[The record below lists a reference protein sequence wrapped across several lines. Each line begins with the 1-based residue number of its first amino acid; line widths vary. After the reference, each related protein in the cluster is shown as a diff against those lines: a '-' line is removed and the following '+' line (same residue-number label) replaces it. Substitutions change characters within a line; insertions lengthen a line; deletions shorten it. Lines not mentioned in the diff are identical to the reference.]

1 MLPDLVVEAV
11 WSISDL
17 RNKTIDIDDIKIEE
31 KLGNPSDTTLIR
43 GTVIDKT
50 FAASTMVKQIENA
63 KILLTNEELD
73 RSRTR
78 TNSELNISSCG
89 QLEKYYKSEYELL
102 EIKVQNI
109 IESGANIVISQKG
122 INKIV
127 QQRLSRADILTLH
140 RVKENDMLWLERS
153 TGAKVVKDLNGP
165 IPSNNLGYAGKV
177 YEKLVGDDKMVFI
190 DECKNPKSVT
200 LLLRANSK
208 RVLDEYHRSA
218 LDGFAVLRD
227 YILSPRI
234 VGGAGATEMKV
245 AAIIRDRS
253 RLIKGRVQL
262 VLQKFAEA
270 LEEIPTTLARNA
282 GMDTVNTIVQLR
294 SKHLPANS
302 KIRWYGIDSKSRKV
316 ENIISSVI
324 EPSIVK
330 EQVLK
335 TAVEVTCMLLRVDD
349 VLMAKPKMQTHTH
362 ADGVEHSHPGGD
374 KKHDHYFDRL
384 GKQQRPMHHYY

>member
-1 MLPDLVVEAV
+1 MSKAQELLFYGIAPSVIIDGYLKGLEISLQTLGQISVSSASLHREVMSKLAETCLQTRSISGVVARENNSAADLVVEAV

-17 RNKTIDIDDIKIEE
+17 RNKAIDIDDIKIEE

-127 QQRLSRADILTLH
+127 QQQLSRADILTLH

-208 RVLDEYHRSA
+208 RVLMS
-218 LDGFAVLRD
+218 
-227 YILSPRI
+227 
-234 VGGAGATEMKV
+234 TT
-245 AAIIRDRS
+245 
-253 RLIKGRVQL
+253 VQHW
-262 VLQKFAEA
+262 
-270 LEEIPTTLARNA
+270 T
-282 GMDTVNTIVQLR
+282 D
-294 SKHLPANS
+294 
-302 KIRWYGIDSKSRKV
+302 
-316 ENIISSVI
+316 
-324 EPSIVK
+324 
-330 EQVLK
+330 
-335 TAVEVTCMLLRVDD
+335 LL
-349 VLMAKPKMQTHTH
+349 
-362 ADGVEHSHPGGD
+362 
-374 KKHDHYFDRL
+374 F
-384 GKQQRPMHHYY
+384 